1 MTSYD
6 DWYPS
11 NYLKA
16 DDVIDNPMTLTI
28 SDIHQEK
35 MQDGKPKP
43 CVFFKEEKRAL
54 VLNVTNKNFLILL
67 TRSKNP
73 ADAVGQRVMLVAVE
87 AEYQGKPCMALRLR
101 RPPAIG
107 ETTPPPQ
114 PQSQPQPTPKATKR
128 KPAKAADDMGGDGI
142 PY

>member
-11 NYLKA
+11 NYFRA
-16 DDVIDNPMTLTI
+16 DIDNPLILTI
-28 SDIHQEK
+28 TDIRPEK

-43 CVFFKEEKRAL
+43 CVFFKEDKRAL
-54 VLNVTNKNFLILL
+54 VLNVTNKNFLIML

-73 ADAVGQRVMLVAVE
+73 ADAIGQRVMLMAVE
-87 AEYQGKPCMALRLR
+87 AEFQGKPCMALRLR
-101 RPPAIG
+101 RPAAGGEATAQTQPA
-107 ETTPPPQ
+107 
-114 PQSQPQPTPKATKR
+114 PKAKH
-128 KPAKAADDMGGDGI
+128 KPKPSDDMGGDSI